1 MLFCT
6 RFACLVGLKRKTF
19 TAKLKVKVKE
29 EREGRLQQKRATMK
43 VKKGKGRIG
52 SAVKGNPSIA
62 GNVLCIEQDRLDG
75 LGVLGVQKR

>member
-19 TAKLKVKVKE
+19 TAKLKVKVEE

-43 VKKGKGRIG
+43 GKKGEREVGV
-52 SAVKGNPSIA
+52 VKGNPSIA

-75 LGVLGVQKR
+75 IGVLGVQKR